1 MAKANRKRP
10 MPEITG
16 IDATPERMAK
26 GDAVIVEALRTGQE
40 RMTKARRLRPPI
52 DILRDDH
59 KLDDRRHAMLAWYAE
74 QVAIGERSP
83 LKDSLNQDRYGGDAE
98 PSAAIVSALM
108 NVGRIERD
116 LGSLLEIT
124 RAVAVHEITLGQWC
138 INKHGCRERYDGKG
152 RFICLVP
159 IAEKRV
165 LETALQDLRM
175 AADRIVK

>member
-40 RMTKARRLRPPI
+40 RMTKARRLKPPI
-52 DILRDDH
+52 DVLRDTH
-59 KLDDRRHAMLAWYAE
+59 KLDERRHAMLAWYAE

-98 PSAAIVSALM
+98 PSAAIVSALL
-108 NVGRIERD
+108 NVARIERD
-116 LGSLLEIT
+116 LGSLLPIA
-124 RAVAVHEITLGQWC
+124 RAVAVDEIDLIAWC
-138 INKHGCRERYDGKG
+138 IREHGGRERLDGKG
-152 RFICLVP
+152 KFVCMVPVAESRVMP
-159 IAEKRV
+159 IAL
-165 LETALQDLRM
+165 LELCM